1 MRNSTPR
8 LLGIALL
15 AGLAWTGAALAQSA
29 PPPAQSTPP
38 TQSTTQQQPADTPA
52 DAAARS
58 KDATA
63 DAPPKKVYTNDD
75 LHSMHRADVSVVGPG
90 KAQKPAKDSSTEPKN
105 EPYWHNRAQKLRD
118 QIAEVDRQIA
128 DFTRQEQT
136 AAGTSGS
143 SAPATPPPPGA
154 YTVGARS
161 RSSAQL
167 ERLQNRKAALETQM
181 DQLQDEARRANV
193 PPGWLR

>member
-8 LLGIALL
+8 LAGIALL
-15 AGLAWTGAALAQSA
+15 ASLVWTGTALAQSA

-38 TQSTTQQQPADTPA
+38 PQQQPADTPA
-52 DAAARS
+52 DAAAKS

-63 DAPPKKVYTNDD
+63 NAPPKKVYTNDD

-90 KAQKPAKDSSTEPKN
+90 KAQKPANDSTGPKN
-105 EPYWHNRAQKLRD
+105 EQYWHNRAQKLRD

-128 DFTRQEQT
+128 EFTHEEQT

-167 ERLQNRKAALETQM
+167 DRLQNKKASLESQM